1 MAVTNA
7 ITDLIQSIGELLSSV
22 FGAAYAIVHSFI
34 SGVLGLFA
42 GFFAFVGDLAKGVVD
57 LTGGV
62 GKFVAGRFFF
72 SCQPRSTLTD
82 PGNAVFLAVV
92 AAAGYAYMRFVRPQQ
107 ARKPAVTNGVGAGK
121 KAN

>member
-7 ITDLIQSIGELLSSV
+7 ITDLIKSVGELLSSV

-34 SGVLGLFA
+34 SGVVGLFA
-42 GFFAFVGDLAKGVVD
+42 GFFALVADLAKGMVD

-72 SCQPRSTLTD
+72 FR
-82 PGNAVFLAVV
+82 AV
-92 AAAGYAYMRFVRPQQ
+92 Q
-107 ARKPAVTNGVGAGK
+107 NGG
-121 KAN
+121 

>member
-72 SCQPRSTLTD
+72 RVNQDR
-82 PGNAVFLAVV
+82 
-92 AAAGYAYMRFVRPQQ
+92 R
-107 ARKPAVTNGVGAGK
+107 
-121 KAN
+121 